1 MIKTDGSGEDLLQPA
16 DSCNPR
22 QSLDGALSIEAHLL
36 ARYGSLEEC
45 RRLAA
50 VRNAKARAAAAE
62 RMLGPPAG
70 WPVVGDLQ
78 GAGRWAAID
87 TESTGL
93 DPAGGC
99 RCIEIAVV
107 LVEGG
112 RVILEWA
119 SRINPGPDATW
130 EDGAMACNGISP
142 SDVINAATPA
152 EAWAKFVEITA
163 GLPLAAH
170 HADFDRKFIVAEL
183 AFAGLEANNTWHCT
197 MGPYRRQLGSLYY
210 EYARRRIDGAHTAL
224 GDARA
229 VAYLAPRVCRR

>member
-16 DSCNPR
+16 DSCNPQ

-62 RMLGPPAG
+62 RLLGPPAG

-87 TESTGL
+87 TETTGL

-99 RCIEIAVV
+99 RCIEVAVV

-119 SRINPGPDATW
+119 TRINPGLASTW
-130 EDGAMACNGISP
+130 ETGAMTCNGIGP
-142 SDVINAATPA
+142 DDVINAATPA
-152 EAWAKFVEITA
+152 EAWAKFVELTE

-170 HADFDRKFIVAEL
+170 NAPFDRSFIAAEL
-183 AFAGLEANNTWHCT
+183 ALVGLESSNNWHCT
-197 MGPYRRQLGSLYY
+197 MGPNRRQLGALYY
-210 EYARRRIDGAHTAL
+210 DYARRRIYGAHSAL
-224 GDARA
+224 ADARA
-229 VAYLAPRVCRR
+229 VAYLAPRVCR

>member
-45 RRLAA
+45 RLLAA

-62 RMLGPPAG
+62 RLHGPTAG

-78 GAGRWAAID
+78 GAVRWAAID
-87 TESTGL
+87 TETTGL

-99 RCIEIAVV
+99 RCIEVAVV

-112 RVILEWA
+112 RVIQEWA
-119 SRINPGPDATW
+119 TRINPGPAATW
-130 EDGAMACNGISP
+130 ETGAITCNGIGP
-142 SDVINAATPA
+142 GDVINAATPA
-152 EAWAKFVEITA
+152 EAWAKFVELTD

-170 HADFDRKFIVAEL
+170 NATFDRSFIAAEL
-183 AFAGLEANNTWHCT
+183 ALVGLESRSNSWHCT
-197 MGPYRRQLGSLYY
+197 MGPNRRQLGSLYY
-210 EYARRRIDGAHTAL
+210 DYARRRIDGAHSAL
-224 GDARA
+224 ADARA
-229 VAYLAPRVCRR
+229 VAYLAPRICR